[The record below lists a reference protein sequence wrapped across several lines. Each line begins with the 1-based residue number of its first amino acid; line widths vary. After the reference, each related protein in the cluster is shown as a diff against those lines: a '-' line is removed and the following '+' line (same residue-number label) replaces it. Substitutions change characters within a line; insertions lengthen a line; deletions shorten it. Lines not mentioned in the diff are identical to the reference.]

1 MSSLTFMGL
10 FILVKTISHYIFQG
24 KKSLDEVVLVWFFC
38 FFFLCVVSQDFW
50 VAVSIVFAE

>member
-24 KKSLDEVVLVWFFC
+24 KKSLDEVVLVC
-38 FFFLCVVSQDFW
+38 FFFFPCVVSQDFW

>member
-24 KKSLDEVVLVWFFC
+24 KKSLDEVVLVC
-38 FFFLCVVSQDFW
+38 LFFFFPCVVSQDFW

>member
-1 MSSLTFMGL
+1 MGL

-24 KKSLDEVVLVWFFC
+24 KKSLDEVVLGFFG